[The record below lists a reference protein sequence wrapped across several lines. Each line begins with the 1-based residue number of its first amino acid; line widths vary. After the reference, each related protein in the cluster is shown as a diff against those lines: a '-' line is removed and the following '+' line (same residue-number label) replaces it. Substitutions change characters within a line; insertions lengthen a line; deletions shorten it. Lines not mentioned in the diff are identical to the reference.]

1 MTTVEPVSQPS
12 LAPSTKVTAGGTAGA
27 VTVLVMYILDRLHV
41 AVPADV
47 GSAVTV
53 LFTFLS
59 GYIVKERRAHAH
71 SNGVPNS

>member
-1 MTTVEPVSQPS
+1 MATVEPVSQAS